1 MFRNKKRIER
11 VEKSV
16 YKLEEENRN
25 LTTKLDCVEKNT
37 KAFFEDFFV
46 NTNNLVCPVCGDKVY
61 LVIDDRY
68 KQCVDRYKQCVDRYK
83 KFMGLPDIQ
92 YIQDNGTFVYK
103 IKCKNHCV
111 GVRDESIFGA
121 IEKFKSLK
129 VGDEYEEAG
138 TTL

>member
-11 VEKSV
+11 IEKSV

-68 KQCVDRYKQCVDRYK
+68 KQCVDRYK

-92 YIQDNGTFVYK
+92 YIQDNETFVYK

-111 GVRDESIFGA
+111 GVRDENILSA
-121 IEKFKSLK
+121 INKFKSLK
-129 VGDEYEEAG
+129 VGGEDEEAG